1 MKRGWGVRAA
11 VAALLATTPLV
22 TAGAETLQ
30 EALAAAY
37 LTNPEL
43 TAQRAAQRA
52 VDETVSQGNAA
63 FRPTLGSQA
72 QFNQDFL
79 EPADFSDDGRQFTVG
94 VRLTQPVYAGGR
106 NIATVRGA
114 DQRVFAGRQ
123 GLRITEN
130 RVLLNT
136 VTAYNDVL
144 RDQGLVD
151 LNTNQVSV
159 LGEQLRASRDRFEVG
174 DITRTDVAQSDARFA
189 NAQSQRIAALGRLTA
204 SREAYRR
211 VVGRA
216 PADLAP
222 PPPLPTLPGTV
233 EQAVDIA
240 AAESPEL
247 LAARFREAAAR
258 YDVRVVQ
265 AGRLPTLSAST
276 DIGYQNISL
285 GSSNANQG
293 FTITDFSQG
302 AGATLTVPFY
312 QGGAVSSRIREAQA
326 RRSQAMENIAI
337 AERQVTE
344 NVRNAWEQIQ
354 TARAIIAAA
363 EVAVRANELAVEGTR
378 QENLVGSRNILDVL
392 NAQQELLL
400 AQSNLVT
407 ARRDEYVAGYALL
420 AALGRAEAEPLQLP
434 VETYDPE
441 VYYKSV
447 RNKWGGTEGRLPAAG
462 VTSSGN

>member
-79 EPADFSDDGRQFTVG
+79 EPADFTDDGRQFTVG

-258 YDVRVVQ
+258 YDVRVLQ

-276 DIGYQNISL
+276 DIG
-285 GSSNANQG
+285 
-293 FTITDFSQG
+293 
-302 AGATLTVPFY
+302 
-312 QGGAVSSRIREAQA
+312 
-326 RRSQAMENIAI
+326 
-337 AERQVTE
+337 
-344 NVRNAWEQIQ
+344 
-354 TARAIIAAA
+354 
-363 EVAVRANELAVEGTR
+363 
-378 QENLVGSRNILDVL
+378 
-392 NAQQELLL
+392 
-400 AQSNLVT
+400 
-407 ARRDEYVAGYALL
+407 
-420 AALGRAEAEPLQLP
+420 
-434 VETYDPE
+434 
-441 VYYKSV
+441 
-447 RNKWGGTEGRLPAAG
+447 
-462 VTSSGN
+462 